1 METFIKSSIVVF
13 LILLFLTLIGI
24 TYLGITFGR
33 LRVDP
38 NKRTE
43 MLIKIDMLNSN
54 LGRSISRQDSLL
66 FLENELLELLKKEKI
81 KNEYGSGL

>member
-13 LILLFLTLIGI
+13 LILLFFTLIGI
-24 TYLGITFGR
+24 VYLGITFGQ
-33 LRVDP
+33 LKVDP

-54 LGRSISRQDSLL
+54 LGRSISRQDSLMI
-66 FLENELLELLKKEKI
+66 LENELLELLKKEEVD
-81 KNEYGSGL
+81 NEY